1 MTKNVWDKEQVK
13 AFSYSPTMLPYW
25 DVSRQDPEQAYGSQS
40 HHANHPVP
48 HKGHHCK
55 PCLLGAEEDC
65 AESGTIPQ
73 GQPLASSALGQ
84 ISGGPTAQHTSVKGW
99 RRGVPGNQQRQQ
111 MPRPEMA

>member
-1 MTKNVWDKEQVK
+1 MAKNVWDKEQVK
-13 AFSYSPTMLPYW
+13 AFSYSPTMPPYW

-84 ISGGPTAQHTSVKGW
+84 ISGGPTAPAYLGERVEAWGPWEPAEAADAT
-99 RRGVPGNQQRQQ
+99 
-111 MPRPEMA
+111 A

>member
-84 ISGGPTAQHTSVKGW
+84 ISGGPTAPAHLGERVEAWGPWEPAEAADAT
-99 RRGVPGNQQRQQ
+99 
-111 MPRPEMA
+111 A

>member
-1 MTKNVWDKEQVK
+1 M
-13 AFSYSPTMLPYW
+13 PPYW

-84 ISGGPTAQHTSVKGW
+84 ISGGPTAPAHLGERVEAWGPWEPAEAADAT
-99 RRGVPGNQQRQQ
+99 
-111 MPRPEMA
+111 A